1 MEKQP
6 VIFFKAFEIISDD
19 NKLLDNHKNYK

>member
-6 VIFFKAFEIISDD
+6 DLKKIVFEIISDD